1 MKAIFLDID
10 GVLNSNDWYV
20 RTREVGKQDQ
30 GDVDPEAIK
39 LVNQIIEKTGARVF
53 MSSSWRSDFDNS
65 CNYLYNRGLTPDV
78 IVGKTPQF
86 NYFCQSD
93 SIRKTLCRGNEI
105 QYVLETEFITEYVI
119 LDDDQDML
127 YSQKDN
133 FIHIDFMHGITK
145 ENVEQAIKIL
155 NNDNTRI

>member
-1 MKAIFLDID
+1 MKVVFLDID

-20 RTREVGKQDQ
+20 KTREIDGQDS
-30 GDVDPEAIK
+30 GDIDPEAIK
-39 LVNQIIEKTGARVF
+39 LVNQIIEKTGAKVI
-53 MSSSWRSDFDNS
+53 MSSSWRVAYDSS
-65 CNYLYNRGLTPDV
+65 CARLYEKGLIPN
-78 IVGKTPQF
+78 IIIGKTPNF
-86 NYFCQSD
+86 THFCPSD
-93 SIRKTLCRGNEI
+93 SIRETLCRGNEI
-105 QYVLETEFITEYVI
+105 KYILDTENITQYVI